1 MYRLPFMKRRPEAG
15 RLYRRGQTPQSG
27 QVGNGGVVLYGG
39 KSSMDNQDI
48 VAQLE
53 SIYRQI
59 KNYPTPIAG
68 CDEQFNFLLSER
80 NRLQNLLTTAQKQSV
95 TVE

>member
-1 MYRLPFMKRRPEAG
+1 MENQEIATRLE
-15 RLYRRGQTPQSG
+15 T
-27 QVGNGGVVLYGG
+27 
-39 KSSMDNQDI
+39 
-48 VAQLE
+48 
-53 SIYRQI
+53 IYEQI

-80 NRLQNLLTTAQKQSV
+80 DRLRNLLATEGNGSV

>member
-1 MYRLPFMKRRPEAG
+1 MENQEIDARLD
-15 RLYRRGQTPQSG
+15 T
-27 QVGNGGVVLYGG
+27 
-39 KSSMDNQDI
+39 
-48 VAQLE
+48 
-53 SIYRQI
+53 IYEQI

-80 NRLQNLLTTAQKQSV
+80 DRLRNLLATERNGSV